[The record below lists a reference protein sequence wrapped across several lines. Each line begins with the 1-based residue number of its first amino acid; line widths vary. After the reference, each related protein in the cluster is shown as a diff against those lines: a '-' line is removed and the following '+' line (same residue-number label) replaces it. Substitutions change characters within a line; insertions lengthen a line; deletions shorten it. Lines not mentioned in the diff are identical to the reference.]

1 MSEIKRTLPNRLT
14 EEDVRRAIIG
24 LTANGQQPT
33 LRNIRDYVGYGSL
46 STIQKFKELIESKK
60 ENISMEHFAET
71 ESFDKYATLEVRVAY
86 LEQALETALEE
97 NSQPNVELEEK
108 NAKIATLQAEI
119 SQLKDDKL
127 EIYKDFSRYIE
138 RIEKQL
144 SSARRIIA
152 ERNNKIASLQEELN
166 EAKQQLPDQGIEQA
180 LKNQLLA
187 AKQELETL
195 DNDCL
200 RVSSQLCQQ
209 DSLMNAL
216 HEDLQS
222 MYELWQQATTVSFD
236 GECKSLILKYN
247 PDKARPIALALKRQG
262 LSEKDI
268 SWDLAAK
275 YCLGASNGKPY
286 PVATIR
292 SWLKSHCY

>member
-46 STIQKFKELIESKK
+46 STIQKFKEMIESKK
-60 ENISMEHFAET
+60 ENLSV
-71 ESFDKYATLEVRVAY
+71 ESFTETDDIDKYANLELRVTY
-86 LEQALETALEE
+86 LEHALETALEE

-108 NAKIATLQAEI
+108 NAEIATLQAEI

-152 ERNNKIASLQEELN
+152 ERNTKIASLQEELT
-166 EAKQQLPDQGIEQA
+166 EAKQLLPDQGTEQV
-180 LKNQLLA
+180 LKAQLIA
-187 AKQELETL
+187 AKQELKTL

-200 RVSSQLCQQ
+200 KVSSQLCQQ
-209 DSLMNAL
+209 DEMINILK
-216 HEDLQS
+216 EDLQS
-222 MYELWQQATTVSFD
+222 MYELWQQTTMVSFD
-236 GECKSLILKYN
+236 GECNGLILKYN

-262 LSEKDI
+262 LNEKDI
-268 SWDLAAK
+268 CWELAAK

-286 PVATIR
+286 HVSTIR
-292 SWLKSHCY
+292 LWLKSHCH